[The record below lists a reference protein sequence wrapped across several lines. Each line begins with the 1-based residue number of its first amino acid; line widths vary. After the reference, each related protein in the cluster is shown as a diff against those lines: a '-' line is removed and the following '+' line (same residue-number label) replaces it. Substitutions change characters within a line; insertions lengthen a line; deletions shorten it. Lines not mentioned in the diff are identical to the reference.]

1 MNFIPGIPLKPDAL
15 NNMGIKKYNNIYTA
29 GYIMLIL
36 LWATTAASKLGN
48 LNGFHSDLDRQV
60 FSKIFT
66 GMLLYAV
73 PITEL
78 VTAALLTFDKT
89 RLAGLVISLFLISA
103 FTAYIILILSGFFNK
118 VPCSCGGVLKF
129 LGWKAHLYFN
139 SFFLLLSASV
149 IYIHL
154 KREVGDI

>member
-1 MNFIPGIPLKPDAL
+1 
-15 NNMGIKKYNNIYTA
+15 MGIKKYNNIYTA

>member
-1 MNFIPGIPLKPDAL
+1 
-15 NNMGIKKYNNIYTA
+15 MGIKKYHNIYTA

-48 LNGFHSDLDRQV
+48 LNGFQSDLDKQV
-60 FSKIFT
+60 FTKTFNGI
-66 GMLLYAV
+66 LLYAV
-73 PITEL
+73 PIAEL
-78 VTAALLTFDKT
+78 VAAALLTFEKT
-89 RLAGLVISLFLISA
+89 RFVGLAVSLFLISA
-103 FTAYIILILSGFFNK
+103 FTAYIILTLSGFFNK

-139 SFFLLLSASV
+139 LFFMVLSGSA
-149 IYIHL
+149 IYIHV